1 MESKNL
7 LLVITVVFSALFIS
21 SSKEKTNLEEYTL
34 EWEGRERT
42 YYVHLP
48 PEHKRTTKMPIV
60 FNLHGGGGT
69 AKKTPKMAFGAFE
82 RLADRDGFIVVYPQ
96 GVRKQWNDGRKGDI
110 SFAHKKNIDD
120 VGFITQIVNV
130 LNANY
135 SIDNNKIFTVGM
147 SNGGFMST
155 RLLCERPDI
164 FRGGAILTAQ
174 IVDHLE
180 GQCQPSQGVAVMV
193 MNGTDDIIVPY
204 YGGEIKPFKW
214 SKPRGIAISTDD
226 YVAMWQDRNDC
237 KIKAETQQ
245 LPDNRDDGTT
255 VEVTKYSDCKERG
268 ALELYTING
277 GGHTWPGGW
286 QYLGE
291 RLVGKTSRDINACHI
306 IWDFF
311 KNLD

>member
-1 MESKNL
+1 
-7 LLVITVVFSALFIS
+7 
-21 SSKEKTNLEEYTL
+21 
-34 EWEGRERT
+34 
-42 YYVHLP
+42 
-48 PEHKRTTKMPIV
+48 
-60 FNLHGGGGT
+60 
-69 AKKTPKMAFGAFE
+69 
-82 RLADRDGFIVVYPQ
+82 
-96 GVRKQWNDGRKGDI
+96 
-110 SFAHKKNIDD
+110 
-120 VGFITQIVNV
+120 
-130 LNANY
+130 
-135 SIDNNKIFTVGM
+135 
-147 SNGGFMST
+147 MST

-180 GQCQPSQGVAVMV
+180 AQCQPSQGVAVMV

-237 KIKAETQQ
+237 NIREETKQ
-245 LPDNRDDGTT
+245 LPDIRDDGTT
-255 VEVTKYSDCKERG
+255 VEVTTYSDCKERG
-268 ALELYTING
+268 ALVLYTING

-291 RLVGKTSRDINACHI
+291 RLVGKTSRDINASHI

-311 KNLD
+311 KNLDQ